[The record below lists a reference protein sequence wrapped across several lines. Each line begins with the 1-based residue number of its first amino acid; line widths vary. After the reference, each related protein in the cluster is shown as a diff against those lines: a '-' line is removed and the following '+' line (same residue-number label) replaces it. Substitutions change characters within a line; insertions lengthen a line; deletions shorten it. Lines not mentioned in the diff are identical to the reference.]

1 LCSYIFHANAHVV
14 FDQWKF
20 QPSGGTSGA
29 IFQEKLFEKIDI
41 KHIILRSEKKGQ
53 YGIWFNN
60 LTTTLEDP

>member
-1 LCSYIFHANAHVV
+1 MLMRTLFLISGNSNLVV
-14 FDQWKF
+14 VW
-20 QPSGGTSGA
+20 SSGA